1 MNVVNH
7 LDNYLTKEKSIL
19 TIGTFDG
26 LHVGHKLIIK
36 TLVEEAAIN
45 NLLAN
50 VLTFFPHPRMVLNKE
65 ANIKLIDTI
74 KEKEKHLKKLGI
86 NTLIV
91 HPFSKEF
98 SRMTS
103 VEFTR
108 DILIKKLNISKLVIG
123 YDHRFGRDRDSDVN
137 DLVEL
142 GNTYGFNVKTIN
154 EEQIKSVTVSSTK
167 IRKSILEGDIKNA
180 NLYLGRFFELS
191 GQIIKGQGLGR
202 KIGFPTAN
210 IKINEDYKLIP
221 GNGVYLVQVKVNN
234 ETYFGMINIGFRPTV
249 NGNNITL
256 EVFIFNFND
265 DIYGTIISLFFL
277 NKIRNE
283 IKFNSL
289 EDLKNQIKKD
299 KLYSNLLIKQNKYKF

>member
-123 YDHRFGRDRDSDVN
+123 YDHRFGRDRGSDVN